1 MLQKTVTKIDAIKT
15 NQDKLRVAAYC
26 RVSSDSADQLNSYAA
41 QIKAYTQII
50 TSQAD
55 WELVDIY
62 ADEGITGT
70 KLEGRE
76 EFQRMMSD
84 CRKGRVDRLLV
95 KSLSRFARNTK
106 DCLSALREL
115 ATLGVTVKFE
125 KENIDTGTLT
135 TELMVSVSGALA
147 QQESVSISQN
157 QRLSYRRRME
167 RGEFITCKAPFGY
180 RLIGC
185 SQMEIVPEQATL
197 VQGMFEKYLDGISL
211 EDIATWMSAL
221 GVATMDGNYRWQIS
235 TIQLILSNEKY
246 VGDALCQKRYTTD
259 FPFVK
264 KRNGGEVAQYYIE
277 DTHPAIIDRET
288 FEKVQAL
295 IKRKGLRTST
305 AHTKTLLSLKVRC
318 AHCGTLFKRRIS
330 KKGDTY
336 WVCRTHDQKASDCP
350 VKWTSEETIYQTF
363 ITLYNKLKSN
373 YTDIFPPALRQL
385 EELQTALQ
393 RNNPQLLEIN
403 TAIAQ
408 TAEQQHKIQKLQ
420 TAGLLDAEAT
430 LAKRTALQAQM
441 TTLRHQR
448 RRVIENEDIEERVDA
463 IQQTIAILEQGP
475 DRMEEL
481 DEPLFEELVEQITI
495 DQHGNMTFH
504 LYGGITLTEEV
515 AP

>member
-1 MLQKTVTKIDAIKT
+1 MLQKTVTKIDAIQTSRK
-15 NQDKLRVAAYC
+15 KLRVAAYC
-26 RVSSDSADQLNSYAA
+26 RVSSDSADQLNSYAT

-62 ADEGITGT
+62 ADEGISGT

-84 CRKGRVDRLLV
+84 CRKGRMDRLLV

-115 ATLGVTVKFE
+115 ATLGVAVKFE

-157 QRLSYRRRME
+157 QRQSYRRRME
-167 RGEFITCKAPFGY
+167 RGAFITCKPPFGY
-180 RLIGC
+180 RLMGC
-185 SQMEIVPEQATL
+185 DQMEIVPNQAHL
-197 VQGMFEKYLDGISL
+197 VQTLFHRYLNGDSLDALGKMMTQTSLSTIDGNQQWGHTTILQMLTNEKYL
-211 EDIATWMSAL
+211 
-221 GVATMDGNYRWQIS
+221 
-235 TIQLILSNEKY
+235 
-246 VGDALCQKRYTTD
+246 GDSLCQKTYTTD
-259 FPFVK
+259 FPFYQ
-264 KRNGGEVAQYYIE
+264 RDNHGEVDQYYIE

-288 FEKVQAL
+288 FQKVQNL
-295 IKRKGLRTST
+295 LKQKGQRAST
-305 AHTKTLLSLKVRC
+305 AHSKTLLSQKVRC
-318 AHCGTLFKRRIS
+318 HHCGTLFKRRVS
-330 KKGDTY
+330 KKGDIY
-336 WVCRTHDQKASDCP
+336 WVCRTHDQKAESCP
-350 VKWTSEETIYQTF
+350 VKRIAEHEIFQRF
-363 ITLYNKLKSN
+363 ITLYHKLQSN
-373 YTDIFPPALRQL
+373 HDDIFQPALHQL
-385 EELQTALQ
+385 EELETALQ

-448 RRVIENEDIEERVDA
+448 RRVMENEDIGERVEA
-463 IQQTIAILEQGP
+463 IQQTISILVRSP
-475 DRMEEL
+475 KHMETL
-481 DEPLFEELVEQITI
+481 DEALFEELVEEITV
-495 DQHGNMTFH
+495 DQQSNMTFH
-504 LYGGITLTEEV
+504 LYGGIALTEEGS
-515 AP
+515 P

>member
-15 NQDKLRVAAYC
+15 NRDKLRVAAYC
-26 RVSSDSADQLNSYAA
+26 RVSSDSADQLNSYAT

-180 RLIGC
+180 RHIGC
-185 SQMEIVPEQATL
+185 SALEIIPEEAIFIQEI
-197 VQGMFEKYLDGISL
+197 FSRYLSGESTAS
-211 EDIATWMSAL
+211 IARYMSQT
-221 GVATMDGNYRWQIS
+221 GSKTKDGNARWNAI
-235 TIQLILSNEKY
+235 TIQTILRNEKY
-246 VGDALCQKRYTTD
+246 VGDTLCQKTFTSD

-264 KRNGGEVAQYYIE
+264 RKNTSVCDQYYVE
-277 DTHPAIIDRET
+277 NTHPAIISRDSYLRA
-288 FEKVQAL
+288 QAL
-295 IKRKGLRTST
+295 QERKGTRNPPRHPQSQL
-305 AHTKTLLSLKVRC
+305 TKKIK
-318 AHCGTLFKRRIS
+318 CGCCGATFVRRIS
-330 KKGDTY
+330 PRKNTY
-336 WVCRTHDQKASDCP
+336 WSCRTHDIKAGDCP
-350 VKWTSEETIYQTF
+350 VGRTPEPEIFRTF

-373 YTDIFPPALRQL
+373 HADLFPPTLRQL

-393 RNNPQLLEIN
+393 RNNPHLLEIN

-475 DRMEEL
+475 DHMEEL

-504 LYGGITLTEEV
+504 LYGGITLTEAV